1 MAYAHAHPLPLFFL
15 CVRLFAI
22 SERNLWSRMA
32 KNMMADAGWKW
43 GALTTDTLSK
53 KGKYVSYCW
62 FREELTHGREDSG
75 SGKQTDYASRGLKL
89 WQTYAVKRK
98 ESGCSNATKPEHD
111 GQRDHVPRVRDQIT
125 LTPKRVQS
133 K

>member
-1 MAYAHAHPLPLFFL
+1 
-15 CVRLFAI
+15 
-22 SERNLWSRMA
+22 MA

-89 WQTYAVKRK
+89 WQTYAVKKNGDKTMEKVDALTRR
-98 ESGCSNATKPEHD
+98 SLSTTGNT
-111 GQRDHVPRVRDQIT
+111 IT
-125 LTPKRVQS
+125 CLASEIKLH
-133 K
+133 